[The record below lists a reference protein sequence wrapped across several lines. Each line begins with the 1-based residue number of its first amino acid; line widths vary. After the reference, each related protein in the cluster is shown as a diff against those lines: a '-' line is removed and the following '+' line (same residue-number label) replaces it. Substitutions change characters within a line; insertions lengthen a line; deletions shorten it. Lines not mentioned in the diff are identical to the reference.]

1 MAAFPPESTGPEDD
15 LTIRGEI
22 GDTSVPELLR
32 SLLGSGETGI
42 LTLRAGEVTKS
53 IYIRA
58 GRVLYA
64 ASTNVDERL
73 GESLLVR
80 GRITARHYL
89 EASKMIRPGRRLGA
103 ILVEMGAL
111 ESEELV
117 PAVEHQVKEI
127 LLDLCTWT
135 HGSYELVMKD
145 LDPDA
150 MVTLNISTEN
160 LILEGIRRVRAWSQ
174 LMRGLGDIEAVLVR
188 PGSAD
193 HKLELGAEEQ
203 EVLAQVNGRS
213 TVEQICDVSYLS
225 HFETCRILWG
235 LQVLGAVIRRGQKDP
250 AAEEGARARER
261 ELDLEGIVEKFNQM
275 FGRIFTF
282 LQGRLGREV
291 DAFMDAVLDDVSR
304 QYGSLFA
311 GVDLKQYGRAD
322 FEQMLANVADL
333 PPEQRKSLIV
343 AGLNELVFVIQLAV
357 RTRRGKEEEAVV
369 SGIIKEGFRRL
380 GAA

>member
-1 MAAFPPESTGPEDD
+1 MGSYFPEASLPDDD
-15 LTIRGEI
+15 LTIRGEV

-42 LTLRAGEVTKS
+42 LTLRTGEVTKS

-73 GESLLVR
+73 GESLLLR
-80 GRITARHYL
+80 GRITVREYL

-103 ILVEMGAL
+103 ILVELGAL
-111 ESEELV
+111 ASEELI

-127 LLDLCTWT
+127 LMDLFTWT
-135 HGSYELVMKD
+135 HGTYELVIKD
-145 LDPDA
+145 LDPENV
-150 MVTLNISTEN
+150 VTLNISTEN
-160 LILEGIRRVRAWSQ
+160 LILEGIRRVRSWSQ
-174 LMRGLGDIEAVLVR
+174 LIRGLGDISVVLAR
-188 PGSAD
+188 AGGAD
-193 HKLELGAEEQ
+193 YKLELSAEEQ

-213 TVEQICDVSYLS
+213 TVEQICEVSYLS
-225 HFETCRILWG
+225 HFETCRVLWG
-235 LQVLGAVIRRGQKDP
+235 LLVLGVLVRRGQTDTV
-250 AAEEGARARER
+250 AEEGARAKER
-261 ELDLEGIVEKFNQM
+261 ELDLESIVEKFNQM
-275 FGRIFTF
+275 FGRIYTF

-291 DAFMDAVLDDVSR
+291 DAFMDAVLDDISR
-304 QYGSLFA
+304 QYGALFA

-333 PPEQRKSLIV
+333 PPEQRKNLMVS
-343 AGLNELVFVIQLAV
+343 GLQELVFVIQLAV
-357 RTRRGKEEEAVV
+357 RTRFGREEEAVV
-369 SGIIKEGFRRL
+369 SGIIKDGFRRL

>member
-1 MAAFPPESTGPEDD
+1 MAAFPPEPTEPDD
-15 LTIRGEI
+15 ELTIRGEI
-22 GDTSVPELLR
+22 GDTNVAELLR
-32 SLLGSGETGI
+32 SLLSSGETGI
-42 LTLRAGEVTKS
+42 LTVRGEEVTKS
-53 IYIRA
+53 VYIRA

-64 ASTNVDERL
+64 GSTNVDERL
-73 GESLLVR
+73 GESLLLR
-80 GRITARHYL
+80 GKITARQYV
-89 EASKMIRPGRRLGA
+89 EASKMIRPGLRLGA

-111 ESEELV
+111 EPEELI

-127 LLDLCTWT
+127 LMDLFTWT
-135 HGSYELVMKD
+135 HGTYDLVIKS

-150 MVTLNISTEN
+150 LVTLNISTEN
-160 LILEGIRRVRAWSQ
+160 LILEGIRRVRGWSQ
-174 LMRGLGDIEAVLVR
+174 IMRGLGDIGAVLAR
-188 PGSAD
+188 AGGAD
-193 HKLELGAEEQ
+193 YKLELSPEEQ
-203 EVLAQVNGRS
+203 EVLAQVNGRT

-235 LQVLGAVIRRGQKDP
+235 LLVLGVVVRRAQKDTG
-250 AAEEGARARER
+250 AEEGAREKER

-291 DAFMDAVLDDVSR
+291 DAFMDTVLDDVSR

-333 PPEQRKSLIV
+333 PPEQRKSLMV
-343 AGLNELVFVIQLAV
+343 AGLNELVFVIQLSV
-357 RTRRGKEEEAVV
+357 RKRFGREEEAVV

>member
-1 MAAFPPESTGPEDD
+1 MDAFPRESMAPDDD

-42 LTLRAGEVTKS
+42 LTLRNGEVTKS

-73 GESLLVR
+73 GESLLLR
-80 GRITARHYL
+80 GRITARQYL

-103 ILVEMGAL
+103 VLVELSAL
-111 ESEELV
+111 EPEELTG
-117 PAVEHQVKEI
+117 AVEHQVKEI
-127 LLDLCTWT
+127 LMDLFTWT
-135 HGSYELVMKD
+135 HGTYELVIKD
-145 LDPDA
+145 LDPDN
-150 MVTLNISTEN
+150 VVSLNISTEN
-160 LILEGIRRVRAWSQ
+160 LVLEGIRRVRAWSQ
-174 LMRGLGDIEAVLVR
+174 LMRGLGDIGAVLAR
-188 PGSAD
+188 ASGPD
-193 HKLELGAEEQ
+193 HTLELSVEEQ

-213 TVEQICDVSYLS
+213 TVEQICDVSYLT

-235 LQVLGAVIRRGQKDP
+235 LQVLGVVVRRGQKDS

-261 ELDLEGIVEKFNQM
+261 ELDLEEIVEKFNQM
-275 FGRIFTF
+275 FGRIYTF

-291 DAFMDAVLDDVSR
+291 DAFMDTVLDDVSR

-322 FEQMLANVADL
+322 FEQMLANIADL
-333 PPEQRKSLIV
+333 PPEQRKSLMV
-343 AGLNELVFVIQLAV
+343 AGLNELVFVIQLSV
-357 RTRRGKEEEAVV
+357 RTRFGKEEEAVV